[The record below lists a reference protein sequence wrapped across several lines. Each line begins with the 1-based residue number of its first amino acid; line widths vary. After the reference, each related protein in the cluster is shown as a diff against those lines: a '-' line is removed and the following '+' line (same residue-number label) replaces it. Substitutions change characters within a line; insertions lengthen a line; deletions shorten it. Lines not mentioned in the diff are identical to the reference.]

1 MEKKMELITE
11 LPLELKTT
19 NPSDISKPT
28 SQSPRPNRRGFY
40 GLDTKGLCPQSQKDY
55 STKESI
61 CQEGIPTLMDG
72 VFLPISR

>member
-1 MEKKMELITE
+1 MELTTE

-40 GLDTKGLCPQSQKDY
+40 GLDTKRLCSQSQKDY
-55 STKESI
+55 TTKES
-61 CQEGIPTLMDG
+61 EGKSSPPYGWDL
-72 VFLPISR
+72 LA